1 MEYYLVE
8 QQLYEPDEIF
18 EFRLDVFTLFIQ
30 EYKEILYSEVNVIVQ
45 SFINKLFYGEEY
57 GKDIEEMIKFV
68 NWRKLLEPLSKI

>member
-1 MEYYLVE
+1 MEYYFVE